1 MTLDESVDGLISS
14 SDPHDHLIVLSFDE
28 YPLLPVCVHPFLLP
42 HEKQTCLAVHLVIVD
57 VLSELFVNWII
68 LHRLVDEVHPL
79 QVIHVLMNPLKLV
92 LALPYLVQR
101 LLMLLDEALKL
112 VLALLIATFHDV
124 ELVHEVLVLQ
134 VLLAH
139 LIFQIVNLCPQHH
152 VHFPILIKF
161 EALVCQSQV
170 LLCQS

>member
-1 MTLDESVDGLISS
+1 MILDESVDGLISS

-28 YPLLPVCVHPFLLP
+28 YPLLSVCVHTFLLP
-42 HEKQTCLAVHLVIVD
+42 HEEQACLTVHLIIVD
-57 VLSELFVNWII
+57 VLSELLVNWVI
-68 LHRLVDEVHPL
+68 LHRLVDEVHTL
-79 QVIHVLMNPLKLV
+79 QVIHVLVDPLKLV
-92 LALPYLVQR
+92 LALPDLVQR

-124 ELVHEVLVLQ
+124 ELVHEVLILQ

-139 LIFQIVNLCPQHH
+139 LIFQIVDFSPQHH